1 LALIHTAE
9 LTDELNGVLKPVAMG
24 GKVRGEVDELT
35 GLLKGNLENVARHG
49 KRADTIV
56 KNMLLHSREGSGE
69 QRSADNATSMQM
81 QARSNCI
88 HKRLRVPSSI

>member
-1 LALIHTAE
+1 MALIHTAE

-24 GKVRGEVDELT
+24 GKARGEVDELT
-35 GLLKGNLENVARHG
+35 GLLKGNLENVAQHG

-69 QRSADNATSMQM
+69 RSADNATSMQM
-81 QARSNCI
+81 QAQSNCI